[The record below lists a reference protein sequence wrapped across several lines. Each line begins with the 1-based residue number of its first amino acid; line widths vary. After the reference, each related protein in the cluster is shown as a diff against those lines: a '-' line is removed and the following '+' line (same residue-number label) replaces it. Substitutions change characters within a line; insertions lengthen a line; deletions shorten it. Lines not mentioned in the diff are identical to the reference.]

1 MKDIIDWVLRVIST
15 YPEDW
20 FKNLINI
27 IFLSILV
34 FFRNK
39 IFENIKNIKLFKN
52 KFFSFIG
59 RFLCKTKKSSLSYR
73 KDGSKYIDLMSSP
86 NYNYKFSAPD
96 SFAKRN
102 SSLSQDDILSIL
114 VIGIFLV
121 YSLIGFYKAHK
132 DTIFQVLNI
141 FGILSIVVIFILAVS
156 IAWARRG
163 HWVTIKF
170 IVFNSF
176 STFYINYYAQ
186 QIDRVADSLSPEI
199 SLINFG
205 SSAYK
210 IIGFLIILIQ
220 MIFIFIF
227 LVRVIFVYADSKLEN
242 VPNFIAKLIF
252 RTRHYDSIPKLIT
265 SFLVFSLLS
274 YFLTT
279 GILYEWVANMNKVSE
294 SWFQ

>member
-1 MKDIIDWVLRVIST
+1 
-15 YPEDW
+15 
-20 FKNLINI
+20 
-27 IFLSILV
+27 
-34 FFRNK
+34 
-39 IFENIKNIKLFKN
+39 
-52 KFFSFIG
+52 
-59 RFLCKTKKSSLSYR
+59 
-73 KDGSKYIDLMSSP
+73 MSSP

-274 YFLTT
+274 YILTT